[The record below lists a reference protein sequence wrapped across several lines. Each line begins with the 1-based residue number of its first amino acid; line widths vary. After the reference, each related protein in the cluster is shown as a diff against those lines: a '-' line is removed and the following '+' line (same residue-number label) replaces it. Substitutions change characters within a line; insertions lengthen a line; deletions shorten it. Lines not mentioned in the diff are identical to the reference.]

1 MTTAPATR
9 PIRLLI
15 VDDHP
20 LLREGVIAVLEDEA
34 GVEVV
39 AEATNGR
46 EAIDAFE
53 KHHPDITL
61 MDLQMPEMN
70 GIDAIAEIRARFPNA
85 RIVVL
90 TTYKGDVSALR
101 ALRAGA
107 VGYLLKDQLS
117 TDLMETL
124 RTVHAGGRRIP
135 AEIAEALA
143 ANLGEASLSEREIQV
158 LRCVA
163 QGNSNK
169 RVALQLDISEET
181 VKAHMKSIAE
191 KLDAN
196 DRTHAV
202 TIALRRGILE
212 L

>member
-1 MTTAPATR
+1 MSAEQTEKS
-9 PIRLLI
+9 IRVLV

-20 LLREGVIAVLEDEA
+20 LLREGVMAVLEDHPD
-34 GVEVV
+34 VEVV
-39 AEATNGR
+39 GPATNGR
-46 EAIDAFE
+46 EAVDAFTR
-53 KHHPDITL
+53 HLPDVTL
-61 MDLQMPEMN
+61 MDLQMPQMS
-70 GIDAIAEIRARFPNA
+70 GTDAIGEIKGRFPDA

-107 VGYLLKDQLS
+107 VGYLLKDQLL
-117 TDLMETL
+117 TELVDTI
-124 RTVHAGGRRIP
+124 RKVHSGGRCIP
-135 AEIAEALA
+135 PEIAADLA
-143 ANLGEASLSEREIQV
+143 AHFGEDSLSEREIQV
-158 LRCVA
+158 LRAVA
-163 QGNSNK
+163 LGNSNK
-169 RVALQLDISEET
+169 RVAVELDITEET
-181 VKAHMKSIAE
+181 VKAHMKSILA

>member
-1 MTTAPATR
+1 MSTERT
-9 PIRLLI
+9 IRVLV

-20 LLREGVIAVLEDEA
+20 LLRQGVTAVLQDEP

-39 AEATNGR
+39 AEAASGR
-46 EAIDAFE
+46 EAVAAFE
-53 KHHPDITL
+53 KHRPDVTL
-61 MDLQMPEMN
+61 MDLQMPDVS
-70 GIDAIAEIRARFPNA
+70 GIDAIAEIRSRFPSA
-85 RIVVL
+85 RIVAL

-107 VGYLLKDQLS
+107 VGYLLKSQVL
-117 TDLMETL
+117 TELMEAI
-124 RTVHAGGRRIP
+124 RVVHAGGRRIP
-135 AEIAEALA
+135 PEVSAELSAH
-143 ANLGEASLSEREIQV
+143 LGEDALSEREIQV
-158 LRCVA
+158 LRLVA

-169 RVALQLDISEET
+169 RVAAELGITEDTI
-181 VKAHMKSIAE
+181 KAHMSSIIA
-191 KLDAN
+191 KLGAN

>member
-1 MTTAPATR
+1 MPTDAR
-9 PIRLLI
+9 RIRVLI

-20 LLREGVIAVLEDEA
+20 LLRQGVAAVLA
-34 GVEVV
+34 NEVDMELV

-46 EAIDAFE
+46 EAITAFVS
-53 KHHPDITL
+53 HRPDVTL

-70 GIDAIAEIRARFPNA
+70 GIDAIAAIRESYPTAKF
-85 RIVVL
+85 VVL

-107 VGYLLKDQLS
+107 VGYLLKSQVLDELVK
-117 TDLMETL
+117 TV
-124 RTVHAGGRRIP
+124 RAVHAGGKHLP
-135 AEIAEALA
+135 DEVAKELA
-143 ANLGEASLSEREIQV
+143 AHLGEHALSEREIQV
-158 LRCVA
+158 LRAVA

-169 RVALQLDISEET
+169 RVADALGVTEQTI
-181 VKAHMKSIAE
+181 KAHMKSIIA

>member
-1 MTTAPATR
+1 MTSSRATR

-20 LLREGVIAVLEDEA
+20 LLREGVTAVLEDEA

-39 AEATNGR
+39 AQATNGR

-53 KHHPDITL
+53 KHRPDITL

-70 GIDAIAEIRARFPNA
+70 GIDAITEIRSRWPNA

-107 VGYLLKDQLS
+107 VGYLLKDQLT
-117 TDLMETL
+117 TDLMETI
-124 RTVHAGGRRIP
+124 RTVDAGGRRIP
-135 AEIAEALA
+135 PEIAEALA
-143 ANLGEASLSEREIQV
+143 ARLGEDALSEREIQV
-158 LRCVA
+158 LRSVA

-169 RVALQLDISEET
+169 RVALELGISEET

-191 KLDAN
+191 KLNAN

>member
-1 MTTAPATR
+1 MNIERAER
-9 PIRLLI
+9 IRVLI

-20 LLREGVIAVLEDEA
+20 LLREGVIAVLEDQPE
-34 GVEVV
+34 VEVV
-39 AEATNGR
+39 AEASDGR
-46 EAIDAFE
+46 EAIDAYAA
-53 KHHPDITL
+53 HRPDVTL
-61 MDLQMPEMN
+61 MDLQMPAMSGTE
-70 GIDAIAEIRARFPNA
+70 AIAEITTRFPDA

-101 ALRAGA
+101 ALKAGA
-107 VGYLLKDQLS
+107 VGYLLKSQLR
-117 TDLMETL
+117 TELVETI

-135 AEIAEALA
+135 AEVAADLA
-143 ANLGEASLSEREIQV
+143 AHIGDDSLSEREIQV
-158 LRCVA
+158 LRFVA

-169 RVALQLDISEET
+169 RVALTLGVTEET
-181 VKAHMKSIAE
+181 VKAHMKRIIS
-191 KLDAN
+191 KLNAN

>member
-1 MTTAPATR
+1 MTSERAEK
-9 PIRLLI
+9 PIRVLI

-20 LLREGVIAVLEDEA
+20 LLREGVVAVLEDQPD
-34 GVEVV
+34 VEVV

-46 EAIDAFE
+46 EAVDAFA
-53 KHHPDITL
+53 KHQPDVTL
-61 MDLQMPEMN
+61 MDLQMPEMS
-70 GIDAIAEIRARFPNA
+70 GTDAITEIRSRFLDA

-107 VGYLLKDQLS
+107 VGYLLKGQLR
-117 TDLMETL
+117 TELLETI

-135 AEIAEALA
+135 AEVAADLA
-143 ANLGEASLSEREIQV
+143 AHLGDDSLSEREIQV
-158 LRCVA
+158 LRSVA
-163 QGNSNK
+163 LGNSNK
-169 RVALQLDISEET
+169 RVAVALGVTEET
-181 VKAHMKSIAE
+181 VKAHMKSIAS
-191 KLDAN
+191 KLNAN

>member
-1 MTTAPATR
+1 MTTTPAK

-20 LLREGVIAVLEDEA
+20 LLREGVAAVLEDEP

-39 AEATNGR
+39 AQATNGL
-46 EAIDAFE
+46 EAIEAFE
-53 KHHPDITL
+53 KYLPDITF
-61 MDLQMPEMN
+61 MDLQMPQMN
-70 GIDAIAEIRARFPNA
+70 GIDAIAAIRSRFPA
-85 RIVVL
+85 SRIVVL

-117 TDLMETL
+117 TDLMETI

-135 AEIAEALA
+135 PEIAEALA
-143 ANLGEASLSEREIQV
+143 SHLGEDALSEREIQV
-158 LRCVA
+158 LRSVA

-169 RVALQLDISEET
+169 RVAAELGISEET
-181 VKAHMKSIAE
+181 VKGHMKSIAE
-191 KLDAN
+191 KLNAN

>member
-1 MTTAPATR
+1 MSTDRTVT
-9 PIRLLI
+9 PIRILV

-20 LLREGVIAVLEDEA
+20 LLREGVMAFLEDQPDI
-34 GVEVV
+34 EVV
-39 AEATNGR
+39 AQAANGHEAV
-46 EAIDAFE
+46 EAFT
-53 KHHPDITL
+53 KHHPDVTL
-61 MDLQMPEMN
+61 MDLQMPEMS
-70 GIDAIAEIRARFPNA
+70 GTDAIGAIKLRFSDA

-107 VGYLLKDQLS
+107 VGYLLKSQLQ
-117 TDLMETL
+117 TELLETI
-124 RTVHAGGRRIP
+124 RKVHAGGRCIP
-135 AEIAEALA
+135 AEIAADLA
-143 ANLGEASLSEREIQV
+143 AHFGEDSLSEREIQV

-163 QGNSNK
+163 LGNSNK
-169 RVALQLDISEET
+169 RVAGELAITEET
-181 VKAHMKSIAE
+181 VKAHMKSILS
-191 KLDAN
+191 KLNAN